1 MAWPRRRRYP
11 PYDPRYDPRYGDPYG
26 RGGYGRGYGQGY
38 GYRPGG
44 SCLRDACLLETGCC
58 LAESLDGS
66 CLVAAALL
74 LPQFAVA
81 LTGPQGHVRAR
92 GAVRDRLVAAVRV
105 YQREI
110 SARRV
115 PVCHFT
121 PSCSAY
127 AVEAL
132 ERHGAA
138 RGTLL
143 TARRLLRCR
152 PGGRRG
158 ADPVPA

>member
-1 MAWPRRRRYP
+1 MPRRRR
-11 PYDPRYDPRYGDPYG
+11 YDPRYDPRYGNPYGNPYG
-26 RGGYGRGYGQGY
+26 RGGYGPGYGY

-58 LAESLDGS
+58 LAESLDGN
-66 CLVAAALL
+66 CLVAAVLL
-74 LPQFAVA
+74 VPQFAVA
-81 LTGPQGHVRAR
+81 LRAP
-92 GAVRDRLVAAVRV
+92 AVAPRRRMSSRLVAAVRV

-110 SARRV
+110 SAHRT
-115 PVCHFT
+115 PVCRFT

-138 RGTLL
+138 RGSWL

-152 PGGRRG
+152 PGGRCG